1 MCHSATVRR
10 AARNLALVLGI
21 VWTLSAQT
29 TGWRRVGGSAME
41 LMLASPA
48 TGPVD
53 HVWYSPDGTR
63 LYARTQSGR
72 VFETADDEVWTPIAP
87 AAEPPERPAPPVARL
102 PESGARVVAGSFG
115 RVYALGRQLFRSD
128 DGGRTWSDLTAFR
141 NESVIGLGQT
151 SVAASAVNPDQI
163 VAANQ
168 YGVWRSMDGGLSW
181 AGLNQFLPN
190 LAVRRILSTP
200 TGTTGTRIEIAGLG
214 AAELAPGTG
223 VWTPV
228 EDASRDLEAAAL
240 KRYASLVGA
249 DVRSMA
255 ISGASVYLGTAD
267 GRILL
272 STDGGATFNPTAA
285 QAAGPVERLWA
296 DPTRDVVALAAIGGT
311 GGSHVLRTTN
321 HGIFWDAL
329 DSGTL
334 PNAAAHGVWGER
346 AGGAVYVATDRGV
359 YWARVDLDGAT
370 LAVTNWIRLSDSL
383 PDAPAADVRLDPA
396 GVMVYAAI
404 DGYGVYAAAA
414 PHRARN
420 LRIVNAADL
429 STRPAAPGS
438 LLSVVGGRVS
448 AVRGGNLDYPVL
460 AAGDDA
466 SQIQVPFAAA
476 GPNVTLALTTV
487 QGPLRL
493 GVQVLPVSP
502 VIFVG
507 GDGVA
512 MLQDAQS
519 GLLLDANN
527 PARSGAHVQVFAT
540 GLGRV
545 RPEWPTGMAAPMEN
559 PPAVAAN
566 IRAFVNGT
574 PVRVIRATLAPG
586 FIGFYQIELELP
598 AINNAG
604 PAELYITAD
613 GVESNR
619 VQLLIEQ

>member
-1 MCHSATVRR
+1 
-10 AARNLALVLGI
+10 
-21 VWTLSAQT
+21 
-29 TGWRRVGGSAME
+29 ME
-41 LMLASPA
+41 LALASPA
-48 TGPVD
+48 TGPVMR
-53 HVWYSPDGTR
+53 VWYSPDGTR

-72 VFETADDEVWTPIAP
+72 VFETADGEVWTP
-87 AAEPPERPAPPVARL
+87 AAAAVEIPDRPAPAVARL
-102 PESGARVVAGSFG
+102 PENGARVVAGSFG

-128 DGGRTWSDLTAFR
+128 DGGRTWADLTSFR
-141 NESVIGLGQT
+141 SESVIGLGQA
-151 SVAASAVNPDQI
+151 SVATSNVNPDQI

-181 AGLNQFLPN
+181 AGLNQSLPN
-190 LAVRRILSTP
+190 LEVRRILSTP
-200 TGTTGTRIEIAGLG
+200 TGTIGTRIEVAGLG
-214 AAELAPGTG
+214 AAELTPGTS

-228 EDASRDLEAAAL
+228 KDMVHELEAAAL
-240 KRYASLVGA
+240 KHYAAQVRA
-249 DVRSMA
+249 DVLSLA
-255 ISGASVYLGTAD
+255 VSGSSVYLGTAD

-272 STDGGATFNPTAA
+272 SRDGGNTFDPTSA
-285 QAAGPVERLWA
+285 QASGPVERIWA
-296 DPTRDVVALAAIGGT
+296 DPTRPVVALAAIGGSS
-311 GGSHVLRTTN
+311 GDHVLRTTN
-321 HGIFWDAL
+321 GGLFWDAL

-334 PNAAAHGVWGER
+334 PNAAAHGIWGER
-346 AGGAVYVATDRGV
+346 AGGAAYVATDRGV
-359 YWARVDLDGAT
+359 YWARVDLDGAS
-370 LAVTNWIRLSDSL
+370 LVNINWTRLSDSL
-383 PDAPAADVRLDPA
+383 PDAPATDVRLDPA
-396 GVMVYAAI
+396 GVRLYAAI
-404 DGYGVYAAAA
+404 DGYGVFAASA

-448 AVRGGNLDYPVL
+448 AARGGNLDYPVL

-476 GPNVTLALTTV
+476 GPNVTLALTTLEG
-487 QGPLRL
+487 QQRL

-545 RPEWPTGMAAPMEN
+545 RPEWPTGLAAPMDN

-574 PVRVIRATLAPG
+574 PVQVVRATLAPG